1 MGLLTGKVA
10 VVTGA
15 GSGLGREYAYALAA
29 EGAAVVVND
38 YGASVTAEKLT
49 TNPADVVVA
58 EIIARGG
65 QAVANTASVADWNG
79 AATIIETA
87 ITHFGRL
94 DIVVNNA
101 GNNLPSSLVQLTE
114 HEYDSQMDVH
124 LKGTMAVSH
133 FAAAHW
139 NQVGSASG
147 RAIINTTS
155 AVGLHPTAGGGVY
168 GAAKAANAAATLS
181 HALELASLGV
191 RVNALAPCG
200 RTRMVQ
206 EAPSVLALMP
216 EAEDFVRHDPA
227 HNAPLVVYLASDLN
241 RFTGRVF
248 AIEGPDLAIYKP
260 FSVEEH
266 WSTSGAWS
274 AEEIAETLLSIDERT
289 DTLAFFPHGVTHL
302 SVPLRRALNTV
313 NNIALNGGHS

>member
-29 EGAAVVVND
+29 EGAMVVVND

-49 TNPADVVVA
+49 SNPADVVVA

-79 AATIIETA
+79 AATIIDTA

-114 HEYDSQMDVH
+114 QEYDSQIDVH

-139 NQVGSASG
+139 NQVGPAPG

-200 RTRMVQ
+200 RTRMVK

-216 EAEDFVRHDPA
+216 EAEEFDRHDPA
-227 HNAPLVVYLASDLN
+227 HNAPLVVYLASELN

-274 AEEIAETLLSIDERT
+274 AEEIAETLLPIDERT

-313 NNIALNGGHS
+313 NNIALDGGHS